1 MTTAPAP
8 NDRDAAGRPGGAS
21 VNMTAAPAGQSVG
34 LVSPRLKAADDGLSN
49 HLLEEAGQRLDQIA
63 ARLHEMSLTLESV
76 RVSMGGLTAASDDHE
91 ERLRRLESWKHRVH
105 AVGTLLAFALG
116 AALTAAF
123 EAALG

>member
-1 MTTAPAP
+1 MTTDPDP
-8 NDRDAAGRPGGAS
+8 NMNDRPGGS
-21 VNMTAAPAGQSVG
+21 SLNMTAAPAGQAVG
-34 LVSPRLKAADDGLSN
+34 LVSPRLKSADDGLNS

-63 ARLHEMSLTLESV
+63 ERLHAMSLTLESL
-76 RVSMGGLTAASDDHE
+76 RVDRTNLAAASDDHE

-116 AALTAAF
+116 AALTAAL